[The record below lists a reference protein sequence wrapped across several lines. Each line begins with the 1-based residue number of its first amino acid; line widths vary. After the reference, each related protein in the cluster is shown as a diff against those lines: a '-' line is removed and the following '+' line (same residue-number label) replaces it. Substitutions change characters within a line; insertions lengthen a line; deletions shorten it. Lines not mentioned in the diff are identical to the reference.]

1 MAASPGPPGAKRARR
16 AGGGGGGGALGGGEA
31 PGGGSGGGG
40 ARGEGRARWP
50 GAFGR
55 MQAWLEAEAAA
66 GAGLL
71 AGHLDVRGPGAGGAP
86 GGHTVFAA
94 DARAAGEP
102 LVRVPQSCVL
112 HWGRVVEGGF
122 GRRLEAVRQNVVR
135 AQPEAG
141 RAALQVHE
149 QTVLLLFMAAG
160 RRDPAC
166 PWHAYF
172 ETMPGEPQHL
182 LAWPA
187 DLLDAEFAGTH
198 LAHATEKERAELRA
212 QYEALR
218 EGIEKGG
225 GALPGALPPGGGFPS
240 WEDLLWA
247 HGNYLSRRFHPGM
260 ATGAPEGCEVPC
272 LIPGLDMFNHRTGEK
287 VTLEADAEHA
297 QIVCDAPV
305 AAGTEI
311 FINYGHKSN
320 EELLFA
326 YGFCLRDNP
335 LDLVTIQL
343 ACDGAGEV
351 GAYRRQLLRA
361 CGVPWKEAGV
371 APPEETDGNPAK
383 GGGRRRARRGGV
395 AQCGAILHSV
405 PRDGRGPWR
414 ASERPGSLH
423 GGGARRGAATD
434 AGRGGGAEEKTR
446 EQVGCPEAAQRGRLK
461 TCRALRR
468 RRRTRGGQRG
478 SGRCGGGPAAAGGGH
493 LQGRPEACAPGGHP
507 GTRGSP
513 R

>member
-225 GALPGALPPGGGFPS
+225 GVPELGGPFVGTRQLPIAKVPPRDGHGRPRGLRGALPHPGAGHVQPSDGGEGHARGRRGARADRLRRSGRRGHRDIHQLRPQVERGAAVRLRLLPAGQPPGPGHNPACLRRSRRGGGLPAAAFAS
-240 WEDLLWA
+240 L
-247 HGNYLSRRFHPGM
+247 R
-260 ATGAPEGCEVPC
+260 GA
-272 LIPGLDMFNHRTGEK
+272 
-287 VTLEADAEHA
+287 LE
-297 QIVCDAPV
+297 
-305 AAGTEI
+305 
-311 FINYGHKSN
+311 
-320 EELLFA
+320 
-326 YGFCLRDNP
+326 
-335 LDLVTIQL
+335 
-343 ACDGAGEV
+343 
-351 GAYRRQLLRA
+351 
-361 CGVPWKEAGV
+361 
-371 APPEETDGNPAK
+371 
-383 GGGRRRARRGGV
+383 GGRRGPARGDRWKPGEGG
-395 AQCGAILHSV
+395 G
-405 PRDGRGPWR
+405 
-414 ASERPGSLH
+414 
-423 GGGARRGAATD
+423 GGGAPGGEGWLSVGPFFIRSQEMGGVPGELLSALAVCMVEAPGEELQLTLDEVEGLKKKLESKLDALKPRSAAD
-434 AGRGGGAEEKTR
+434 SKL
-446 EQVGCPEAAQRGRLK
+446 V
-461 TCRALRR
+461 
-468 RRRTRGGQRG
+468 
-478 SGRCGGGPAAAGGGH
+478 GRCGGGGAREGGSEDRAGAVAVQRRRAAAIYRDGQRRV
-493 LQGRPEACAPGGHP
+493 LQEAIQELEGLLDEED
-507 GTRGSP
+507 GTGP
-513 R
+513 